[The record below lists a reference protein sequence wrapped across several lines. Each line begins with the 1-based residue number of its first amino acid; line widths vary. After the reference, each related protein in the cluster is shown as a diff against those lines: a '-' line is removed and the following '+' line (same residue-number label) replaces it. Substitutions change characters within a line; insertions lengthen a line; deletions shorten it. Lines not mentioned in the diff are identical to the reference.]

1 MTLTIVHSIV
11 HTIVHTTLPIGTHG
25 VTTLGTMEDT
35 IAHGTIADTTI
46 HGTTAVIG
54 EDGTTRSA
62 IGDHGDGMT
71 HGTMVDIGVATGVH
85 ITHGIR
91 TMPDGTAD
99 SVHFGD
105 MDMVRDSDTEDIS
118 QATRHIPQDM
128 RHRMWDVQLRPQK
141 RPL

>member
-1 MTLTIVHSIV
+1 M
-11 HTIVHTTLPIGTHG
+11 THG
-25 VTTLGTMEDT
+25 ITEDMALGTTDGT
-35 IAHGTIADTTI
+35 THGTSDGTI
-46 HGTTAVIG
+46 HGISDGATLGTTAVIG

-71 HGTMVDIGVATGVH
+71 HGTMVDIGVDTGAH

-99 SVHFGD
+99 SVHIGD
-105 MDMVRDSDTEDIS
+105 MDMVRDSDTADIS